1 VFENKS
7 YENILEEMLDSISDD
22 IDKREGSIIYTAIA
36 PQAAALSEAYIW
48 LDNIFNL
55 TFADTAID
63 EYLDRRVGEFGIH
76 RRQAIKAK
84 RKAEFYAENDVPM
97 DIPIGSRFFI
107 DDRYF
112 VAVEKLDD
120 GVFLLECE
128 EAGTIGNAPKGHL
141 LPVDTISGL
150 SKAIL
155 TDIIIPGT
163 EEETD
168 DQLRQRFFEAV
179 NEPSFGGNISD
190 YRQKINAM
198 EGVGGTKVFPVWNGG
213 GTVKCVFINADYATP
228 SSSLVDKIQTEM
240 DPEVNQGKGIGLAPI
255 GHVVTVKGVSS
266 VNVSIQTKITLGNE
280 FTIGQVKNDI
290 EAVVNSYL
298 LELRKSWSSQK
309 NLIVRISQIEA
320 RILNVPGVI
329 DIADTKVNG
338 QTENL
343 SLNEEEIPILE
354 KVTLV

>member
-1 VFENKS
+1 MFENKS

-84 RKAEFYAENDVPM
+84 RKAEFYTENDVPM

-107 DDRYF
+107 DDRYY
-112 VAVEKLDD
+112 VAIEKLDD

-128 EAGTIGNAPKGHL
+128 EAGITGNAPKGNL
-141 LPVDTISGL
+141 LPIDNISGL
-150 SKAIL
+150 SKAVL
-155 TDIIIPGT
+155 TDVIIPGT

-168 DQLRQRFFEAV
+168 EQLRQRFFEAV

-190 YRQKINAM
+190 YRRKINDM
-198 EGVGGTKVFPVWNGG
+198 EGVGGTKVFPVWKGG
-213 GTVKCVFINADYATP
+213 GTVKCVFIDADFAAP
-228 SSSLVDKIQTEM
+228 SPSLVEKIQTAI
-240 DPEVNQGKGIGLAPI
+240 DPEVNQGQGIGLAPI
-255 GHVVTVKGVSS
+255 GHVVTIKGVDEIS
-266 VNVSIQTKITLGNE
+266 VSVETSIILENEVTLG
-280 FTIGQVKNDI
+280 QVQGDI
-290 EAVVNSYL
+290 EETVNNYML
-298 LELRKSWSSQK
+298 QLRKSWSSQK

-320 RILNVPGVI
+320 RILNVAGII
-329 DIADTKVNG
+329 DITDTKVNG